1 MPMTVVTSPGRGELV
16 DPAIGVLGVLGRSFD
31 VHRADA
37 PLVAESVP
45 ALEWGRLDGDGLR
58 TAARELQ
65 RVISAVEHQ
74 QRLVLTLIDQR
85 RAFAVD
91 GSRDAADWAAN
102 GLGVSRKAPPVD
114 DPHGLRASLAQ
125 RRALGSL
132 R

>member
-1 MPMTVVTSPGRGELV
+1 MTVVTSPGRGELV

-31 VHRADA
+31 GHRANA

-65 RVISAVEHQ
+65 RVISAV
-74 QRLVLTLIDQR
+74 DQR

-102 GLGVSRKAPPVD
+102 GLGVSRQAAPQLRLACVP
-114 DPHGLRASLAQ
+114 PWFSGGLWGA
-125 RRALGSL
+125 
-132 R
+132 